1 MTLFFNRHWCL
12 ISCCLDDVDVALEKN
27 MDALIFPFN
36 VEVVDYLMPEH
47 LLEVFL
53 FFISWP
59 PKMMIP
65 DIMICEKGFKLWSMF
80 CGFFAFLDITWN
92 HEQMRPH
99 CCCRRLKNLDIV
111 AKVMVVDRFI
121 RPCCL
126 CWCWVVL
133 FHLFFFWFLIYF
145 LDAILKSV
153 DIWMQNMWHT
163 FCGLFAI

>member
-1 MTLFFNRHWCL
+1 MFGIILLPWWCW
-12 ISCCLDDVDVALEKN
+12 CVV
-27 MDALIFPFN
+27 MDALFSPFT
-36 VEVVDYLMPEH
+36 VEMVDYSTPVH

-59 PKMMIP
+59 PKLRIP
-65 DIMICEKGFKLWSMF
+65 DIMICEQGFVF
-80 CGFFAFLDITWN
+80 VAFLDITWIMDKCG
-92 HEQMRPH
+92 Q
-99 CCCRRLKNLDIV
+99 CGLVATLRLQTLKKPWYWGQI
-111 AKVMVVDRFI
+111 MVVDRFI

>member
-1 MTLFFNRHWCL
+1 MTYTCSVLCFFLEEGVLTYGRIMTLFFNRHWCL

-59 PKMMIP
+59 PKLRIP
-65 DIMICEKGFKLWSMF
+65 DIMICEQGFVF
-80 CGFFAFLDITWN
+80 VAFLDITWIMDKCG
-92 HEQMRPH
+92 Q
-99 CCCRRLKNLDIV
+99 CGLVATLRLQTLKKPWYWGQI
-111 AKVMVVDRFI
+111 MVVDRFI

-126 CWCWVVL
+126 WKNDDTL
-133 FHLFFFWFLIYF
+133 EKIY
-145 LDAILKSV
+145 V
-153 DIWMQNMWHT
+153 DVE
-163 FCGLFAI
+163 